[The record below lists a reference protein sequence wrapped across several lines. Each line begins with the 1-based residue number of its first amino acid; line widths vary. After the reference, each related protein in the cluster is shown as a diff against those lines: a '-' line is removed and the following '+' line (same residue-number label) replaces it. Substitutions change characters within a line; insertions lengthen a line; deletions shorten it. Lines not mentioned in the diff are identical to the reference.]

1 MDDRLRAW
9 LEARMGLPLGAFPD
23 DGVAVRVS
31 PARSDEPRNRL
42 EVRQVVGRGVLATG
56 IPRVVEA
63 LSACLSAMSAWELFS
78 PPGLAEVR
86 RALNPGDAQS
96 LDHIHGLDLALTGHE
111 GFRPART
118 PHKPVALHKKD
129 IPAEQ
134 YALRMGERRPSEK
147 DDFTWAYACYHD
159 DPAAP
164 PTELAAFGPRCASI
178 AIVIW
183 EGSEEIAVFGVGTEE
198 AFRGQGYG
206 LAAVSAATQ
215 WVLDQGAVACYGAYA
230 DNTPSLRLARRL
242 GYQLFSRSLG
252 A

>member
-1 MDDRLRAW
+1 MDDRLRGW
-9 LEARMGLPLGAFPD
+9 LEAKTGLPLRALPR

-42 EVRQVVGRGVLATG
+42 EVRQVVGRGVLVTG

-63 LSACLSAMSAWELFS
+63 LSPCLPALSAWEVFS
-78 PPGLAEVR
+78 PLGLAEIR
-86 RALNPGDAQS
+86 RSLDPGDARG
-96 LDHIHGLDLALTGHE
+96 LDHIHGLDLALTGLE
-111 GFRPART
+111 GFRPVRT
-118 PHKPVALHKKD
+118 RHEPVALHRKD

-134 YALRMGERRPSEK
+134 FALRMRERRPSEG
-147 DDFTWAYACYHD
+147 DDFIWAFACYHD
-159 DPAAP
+159 DAPAPATGLAP
-164 PTELAAFGPRCASI
+164 FGPRCASI

-183 EGSEEIAVFGVGTEE
+183 EGSEEVAGFGVGTEE

-230 DNTPSLRLARRL
+230 NNIPSLRLARRL
-242 GYQLFSRSLG
+242 GFQLISRSIG